1 MYRYKKGI
9 VITDFR
15 MIKALLVDDDM
26 LNLHGFTMKPLKF
39 KLNVIVTVLEVIIF
53 TWPGLIFAFC
63 SCRRKEHGKQPIGKQ
78 ELQQTWM
85 LLSPIRYCNYQIIYN
100 CLIILYYK
108 LFIIF
113 HPWHWGSD
121 RVKNL

>member
-15 MIKALLVDDDM
+15 MIKALLVDDIM

-63 SCRRKEHGKQPIGKQ
+63 SVGGKSTESSQ
-78 ELQQTWM
+78 
-85 LLSPIRYCNYQIIYN
+85 
-100 CLIILYYK
+100 
-108 LFIIF
+108 
-113 HPWHWGSD
+113 
-121 RVKNL
+121 